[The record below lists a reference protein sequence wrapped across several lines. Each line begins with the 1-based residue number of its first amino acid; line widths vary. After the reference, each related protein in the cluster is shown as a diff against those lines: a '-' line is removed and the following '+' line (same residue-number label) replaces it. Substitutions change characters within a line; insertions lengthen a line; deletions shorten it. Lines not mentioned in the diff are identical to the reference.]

1 MGRLIIT
8 IHDPKKQKL
17 VADALLKISGATL
30 VRVAGSPRKTADGKI
45 TRKLTAQERTF
56 VKELRQ
62 ALEESNGPEP

>member
-17 VADALLKISGATL
+17 VADALLKVSGVTI
-30 VRVAGSPRKTADGKI
+30 VRVTGRPRKTADGKT

-62 ALEESNGPEP
+62 ALQRAKDHTP